1 MEYSEFVAVIG
12 DSKTPELKDFE
23 RVSSFANSAG
33 KEELWT
39 ALGHGGIHPI
49 YQALVVQALH
59 RRVIEEALEREQA
72 RQRKLEEDARIEAV
86 KDDPPARRRSR

>member
-23 RVSSFANSAG
+23 RLSSFANSAE

-39 ALGHGGIHPI
+39 ALSRSGIHPI

-59 RRVIEEALEREQA
+59 RRVIEELEREQA
-72 RQRKLEEDARIEAV
+72 LQRKREEDARIEAA
-86 KDDPPARRRSR
+86 KDPPVRRRSR

>member
-12 DSKTPELKDFE
+12 DRNTPELKDFE
-23 RVSSFANSAG
+23 RVSIFANTAD
-33 KEELWT
+33 KDVLWT

-59 RRVIEEALEREQA
+59 RRLIEALEREQA
-72 RQRKLEEDARIEAV
+72 QQRKLEEDARNEAV
-86 KDDPPARRRSR
+86 KDPPPRKRSR

>member
-23 RVSSFANSAG
+23 RLSSFANSAG

-39 ALGHGGIHPI
+39 ALGRSGIHPI
-49 YQALVVQALH
+49 YQTLVVQALH
-59 RRVIEEALEREQA
+59 RRVIEELEHEQA
-72 RQRKLEEDARIEAV
+72 LQRKLEEDARIEAA
-86 KDDPPARRRSR
+86 KHPPPRRRNR